1 VVPYAGYRKG
11 WILVVDD
18 EGRPFCYLRR
28 SAPRGPGP
36 GAEKLRAWR
45 RANGL
50 TQKAAAKILTY
61 SARCISRYELGRS
74 SIPKPIL
81 AKLAKLAGAAG

>member
-1 VVPYAGYRKG
+1 VVVHENYRPG
-11 WILVVDD
+11 WILVRDAD
-18 EGRPFCYLRR
+18 GRDFCWLRR
-28 SAPRGPGP
+28 HAPSGPSADAKR
-36 GAEKLRAWR
+36 LRAWR
-45 RANGL
+45 LANGL

-81 AKLAKLAGAAG
+81 AKLAGAAD